1 MDALRGFIVGEISQ
15 KDKYSMI
22 SCICGVQKTK
32 QMNKPNK
39 TETDRDTQSKLV
51 VARAEG
57 A

>member
-1 MDALRGFIVGEISQ
+1 MDALRGFILSEISQ